1 MKEIPQGISAETE
14 IEVKDEN
21 LASRWGSG
29 LVEVFSTPAL
39 VSLLEGTAAKAV
51 IPFLDEG
58 ETTVGTMIEVRHLAP
73 TPKGMKVRA
82 SAVLTKVEGRKLTFK
97 VEAWDEIERIGEGV
111 HERYVVNSHRFM
123 NRAQEKAKRPC

>member
-39 VSLLEGTAAKAV
+39 VSLMEGTAAKAV
-51 IPFLDEG
+51 IHFLDEG

-82 SAVLTKVEGRKLTFK
+82 SAVLLKAEGRKLTFK
-97 VEAWDEIERIGEGV
+97 VEAWDEVERIGEGV
-111 HERYVVNSHRFM
+111 HERYVVNSLRFM